1 MFLSTPISYSGKSQL
16 STMARIIPIRS
27 LIPPAS
33 VLIFGWALL
42 CLFAPWRQ
50 VHPADAS
57 LGHDLSRAPIWSH
70 VYSGVP
76 GARLDG
82 SEFLLEA
89 GIVLVVCLLL
99 FGFYR
104 NLRTV
109 PSH

>member
-1 MFLSTPISYSGKSQL
+1 
-16 STMARIIPIRS
+16 MARVAPIRI

-33 VLIFGWALL
+33 VLIMGWALL
-42 CLFAPWRQ
+42 CGFAPWRQ

-70 VYSGVP
+70 VYNGVP
-76 GARLDG
+76 GARIDG

-89 GIVLVVCLLL
+89 GVVLLVCLLL

-104 NLRTV
+104 NLRAV